1 MRSAARAEVISARS
15 IEAIGRPNR
24 VVEGAKPIEA
34 VLDIVVPF
42 LKARRIAASGLG
54 IIYVYQIPATTR
66 LFA

>member
-1 MRSAARAEVISARS
+1 MRNAARAEAISARS
-15 IEAIGRPNR
+15 MEAIRRPNN

-42 LKARRIAASGLG
+42 RRRGGSPLIGLG